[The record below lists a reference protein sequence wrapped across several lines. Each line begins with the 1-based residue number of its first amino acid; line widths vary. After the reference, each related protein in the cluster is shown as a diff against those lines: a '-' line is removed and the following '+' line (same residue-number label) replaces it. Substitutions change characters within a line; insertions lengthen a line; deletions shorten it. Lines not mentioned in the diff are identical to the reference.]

1 MAFVVLILAG
11 GRSQRMGQDKSN
23 LQRPDGL
30 IQLDYLIALAESLK
44 ADRIL
49 VNHGHATATDH
60 VSVIRDR
67 FADKGPLSGIHAAV
81 TELQDDDRLL
91 VLPCDMPALNTSLLA
106 PLLNTSGSS
115 SFEHYPLPCLL
126 QISESL
132 RGFLER
138 LLTAQQADLSVKHLL
153 RHVNASR
160 LQQQNEQRLI
170 NTNTPAQWQAFCAQT
185 PVQSSIQTPARASK
199 PPQAPTSSQDTPH
212 G

>member
-11 GRSQRMGQDKSN
+11 GRSQRMGQDKSS
-23 LQRPDGL
+23 LQRPDGRT
-30 IQLDYLIALAESLK
+30 QLDYLIALAESLN

-49 VNHGHATATDH
+49 VNHGHATTRGD
-60 VSVIRDR
+60 VSVIHDR
-67 FADKGPLSGIHAAV
+67 LADKGPLSGIHAAV

-91 VLPCDMPALNTSLLA
+91 VLPCDMPALNASLLA

-132 RGFLER
+132 GGFLEK

-160 LQQQNEQRLI
+160 LQPQSEQRLV
-170 NTNTPAQWQAFCAQT
+170 NTNTPAEWQAFCRQESLRAA
-185 PVQSSIQTPARASK
+185 PQTPA
-199 PPQAPTSSQDTPH
+199 SSQETHH